1 MKKGIVDEILKLK
14 AERKAIILA
23 HNYQLPEVQDLADY
37 VGDSLGLSIK
47 AAESDA
53 AVVVLCG
60 VRFMAETASIL
71 CPDKTVLMPDPEAGC
86 PMANMITAENVRELK
101 LSNPGAECVAYVNT
115 SAAVKAEVDLCCTS
129 SNAVKV
135 VSAANSKDVIFI
147 PDKYLGQYVASKVD
161 KNLIL
166 WNGYCPT
173 HVRILP
179 EDITREKKLHPK
191 ARVMVHPECTPGV
204 IALADEVLS
213 TGDMCKFALESK
225 ENEFIIGT
233 EVGILYKM
241 RKENPQK
248 KFYPASDLAS
258 CPNMKRTTAAKVLS
272 ALENM
277 EHEVRVSDD
286 LRKRALK
293 PIQRMLELK

>member
-1 MKKGIVDEILKLK
+1 MKKGVTEAVLKLK
-14 AERKAIILA
+14 EEREAIILA

-37 VGDSLGLSIK
+37 VGDSLGLSLK

-53 AVVVLCG
+53 KVIVLCG

-71 CPDKTVLMPDPEAGC
+71 SPKKTVLMPDPDAGC
-86 PMANMITAENVRELK
+86 PMANMITAENVRDMK
-101 LSNPGAECVAYVNT
+101 SANPGAECVAYVNT

-135 VSAANSKDVIFI
+135 VAAAKSKDVIFI

-161 KNLIL
+161 KKLIL
-166 WNGYCPT
+166 WNGFCPT
-173 HVRILP
+173 HVKILP
-179 EDITREKKLHPK
+179 EDIVREKALHPK
-191 ARVMVHPECTPGV
+191 AFVMVHPECTPGV
-204 IALADEVLS
+204 IALADKVLS
-213 TGDMCKFALESK
+213 TGDMCKFAQESK

-241 RKENPQK
+241 RTENPKK

-272 ALENM
+272 ALQNM
-277 EHEVRVSDD
+277 EHEIRVPEDV
-286 LRKRALK
+286 RKRAIL

>member
-1 MKKGIVDEILKLK
+1 MKKGIVDEVLKLK

-37 VGDSLGLSIK
+37 VGDSLGLSLK

-71 CPDKTVLMPDPEAGC
+71 CPDKTVLMPDPDAGC

-135 VSAANSKDVIFI
+135 VSSAKSKAVIFI

-161 KNLIL
+161 KKLIL

-179 EDITREKKLHPK
+179 EDVAREKKMHPK
-191 ARVMVHPECTPGV
+191 AFVMVHPECTPGV
-204 IALADEVLS
+204 IALADKVLS
-213 TGDMCKFALESK
+213 TGDMCKLALESK

-241 RKENPQK
+241 RKENPKK
-248 KFYPASDLAS
+248 KFYPASELAS
-258 CPNMKRTTAAKVLS
+258 CPNMKRTTASKVLS

-277 EHEVRVSDD
+277 EHEIRVSED
-286 LRKRALK
+286 LRKKALK